1 MTVADRHRWGFATQG
16 CSGQTWRGWCRQRR
30 CVIFCGCDD
39 YSRTRSGGKCGEA
52 HWCTGEASAVVQPAK
67 VGESQRATPTGNE
80 VTCHTVAA
88 SSLGRP
94 STVWLWGI
102 IAHAPHQW
110 PSQSMD
116 AAWRLVRS
124 SQPADPAQPSNC
136 GIATARFG
144 RVWTRSL
151 YYHNMDG
158 NWEALARRR
167 RASRASDSADMGHV
181 MNC

>member
-1 MTVADRHRWGFATQG
+1 MIIMCHISTGKTSGDMETAWRRTARDGGGPTPVGVRDSGLLGADMERLVSAAATEG
-16 CSGQTWRGWCRQRR
+16 D
-30 CVIFCGCDD
+30 ICGCDD

-116 AAWRLVRS
+116 AAWRLARS

-144 RVWTRSL
+144 RV
-151 YYHNMDG
+151 
-158 NWEALARRR
+158 
-167 RASRASDSADMGHV
+167 DSQFVLPQHGR
-181 MNC
+181 